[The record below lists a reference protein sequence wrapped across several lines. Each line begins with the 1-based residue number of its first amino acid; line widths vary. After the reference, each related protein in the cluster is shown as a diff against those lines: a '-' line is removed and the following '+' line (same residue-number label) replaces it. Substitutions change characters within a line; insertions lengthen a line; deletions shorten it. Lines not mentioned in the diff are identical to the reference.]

1 MGKFLMFILKIFGW
15 RIDPHAPD
23 GVRKAVI
30 IMGPHTSN
38 WDFIIGKIAFMQ
50 YNIKGTYLIKKEL
63 FFPPLG
69 WFLKAMGGI
78 PVDRKSNNNFTDQAV
93 AFFEQNESMFM
104 VFTPEGTRA
113 YSPNWKKGFYYI
125 AQKANVPIY
134 IGYIDYEKKIG
145 GFDCLFVT
153 TGNADADI
161 AEIKK
166 ILSKYK
172 GKYPEKGI
180 FTVEEDA
187 LRLKSK
193 QQKS

>member
-1 MGKFLMFILKIFGW
+1 MFILKIFGW

-104 VFTPEGTRA
+104 VFTPEGTRE

-145 GFDCLFVT
+145 GFDSLFVT